1 MDEQK
6 GDLVLPVIGRHSAPG
21 PGPAAVLAS
30 PRQGLA
36 VPGSVL
42 STVHQQE
49 PDAQL
54 LASGYVESSPEAG
67 VNLGSSGSRSQS
79 LSSISYLEDLLEEL
93 SCSYYKSNL
102 LPVASRYAYFKIH
115 L

>member
-1 MDEQK
+1 M
-6 GDLVLPVIGRHSAPG
+6 
-21 PGPAAVLAS
+21 
-30 PRQGLA
+30 
-36 VPGSVL
+36 PGSVL
-42 STVHQQE
+42 NTVHRQE
-49 PDAQL
+49 PNAQL
-54 LASGYVESSPEAG
+54 LASGYTERAKAG

-102 LPVASRYAYFKIH
+102 LPVALRYAYFKIH